1 MEGFASQNY
10 SFDHRPDTISNIIE
24 KFENHPSIA
33 KIKENIKID
42 EYFHFSTVDESMI
55 KEKISSLD
63 KKKPTAF
70 NNIPTRLIVENND
83 IISPFITE
91 MYNEST

>member
-1 MEGFASQNY
+1 MFLKND

-24 KFENHPSIA
+24 KFESIA
-33 KIKENIKID
+33 KIKENIKIV

-63 KKKPTAF
+63 KK
-70 NNIPTRLIVENND
+70 ILLRS
-83 IISPFITE
+83 IIFLHG
-91 MYNEST
+91 